1 MYRHWMR
8 RIAHSLSIFLTL
20 GAATGFSTS
29 ASADDVPPKA
39 QQTSRSL
46 SAPPISTPK
55 AGPNDSSSVKDHV
68 RRGQRARNAGRWS
81 EAYAAYKAAF
91 DAADPT
97 TSTERERAEIAGELG
112 LCEVALHKYRDAAEH
127 LAKSLEQR
135 EALPEALE
143 RRFEAGQREA
153 VKRVATLVLS
163 VDPPD
168 AEVLVGG
175 ERIGRTARTYTL
187 FFEPGKHVMVRGR
200 APGHADAF
208 QGFLG
213 VVGAEHQMTLE
224 LSRAAAGS
232 AEEASSAKE
241 TAPATPTPSRTLPA
255 ARAKAPSPWASWPGT
270 LRITGIAVTTA
281 SVTVGT
287 ILFVRAGKLDDDLSA
302 RRDRLQSEP
311 SSSASMCWQAPRNS
325 PCGELARLQDAR
337 NMFGRAGLATVITG
351 GVVGAVTVASF
362 FTDFSFLRFKPAQDR
377 VNVSP
382 VANGNE
388 IGARIEGVW

>member
-1 MYRHWMR
+1 MR
-8 RIAHSLSIFLTL
+8 CIAHSLSIFLTL

-46 SAPPISTPK
+46 PAPPMSPPK

-68 RRGQRARNAGRWS
+68 RRGQRARNAGRWI
-81 EAYAAYKAAF
+81 EAHAAYKAAF
-91 DAADPT
+91 GAADPT
-97 TSTERERAEIAGELG
+97 TSTERERAEVAGELG

-168 AEVLVGG
+168 AEVLIDG

-187 FFEPGKHVMVRGR
+187 FFEPGKHVMVRAR

-213 VVGAEHQMTLE
+213 VVGAEHQITMDLP
-224 LSRAAAGS
+224 LAA
-232 AEEASSAKE
+232 ASSAKE
-241 TAPATPTPSRTLPA
+241 ASSANEPASATPTPVRTLPA
-255 ARAKAPSPWASWPGT
+255 TRAQTPSPWASWPGT

-281 SVTVGT
+281 GVTVGT
-287 ILFVRAGKLDDDLSA
+287 ILMVRAGKLDDDLSA
-302 RRDRLQSEP
+302 RRDWLQSKP
-311 SSSASMCWQAPRNS
+311 SSSASMCWHAPRNS
-325 PCGELARLQDAR
+325 PCGELARLQDGR
-337 NMFGRAGLATVITG
+337 NMYGRAGLAAVITG
-351 GVVGAVTVASF
+351 GVVGAVTAASF
-362 FTDFSFLRFKPAQDR
+362 FTDFSFLRYKPAQDR

-388 IGARIEGVW
+388 IGARIEGIW

>member
-1 MYRHWMR
+1 MR
-8 RIAHSLSIFLTL
+8 CIAHSLSIFLTL
-20 GAATGFSTS
+20 GVATGFPTS
-29 ASADDVPPKA
+29 ASADDAPPKA

-46 SAPPISTPK
+46 PAPPMFPPK

-68 RRGQRARNAGRWS
+68 RRAQRARNAGRWS

-112 LCEVALHKYRDAAEH
+112 LCEVALHNYRDAAEH

-135 EALPEALE
+135 EALPDALE
-143 RRFEAGQREA
+143 RRFQAGQREA

-168 AEVLVGG
+168 AEVLIDG

-187 FFEPGKHVMVRGR
+187 FFEPGGKHMVRSR

-213 VVGAEHQMTLE
+213 VAGVEHEMTME
-224 LSRAAAGS
+224 LPRAAASS
-232 AEEASSAKE
+232 AKEASSAKD
-241 TAPATPTPSRTLPA
+241 TAPATPTPLRPLPA
-255 ARAKAPSPWASWPGT
+255 TRAQAPSPWASWPGT

-281 SVTVGT
+281 GVTVGT
-287 ILFVRAGKLDDDLSA
+287 ILMVQAGKLDDDLSA

-311 SSSASMCWQAPRNS
+311 SSSTSMCWHAPRNS

-351 GVVGAVTVASF
+351 GVVGAVTAASF

>member
-1 MYRHWMR
+1 MRH
-8 RIAHSLSIFLTL
+8 IAHSLSILLTL
-20 GAATGFSTS
+20 GAATGFTTS

-39 QQTSRSL
+39 RQASRSL
-46 SAPPISTPK
+46 PAPTVSAPK
-55 AGPNDSSSVKDHV
+55 AKPSHGSSVKDPV
-68 RRGQRARNAGRWS
+68 RRGRLARNAGRWI
-81 EAYAAYKAAF
+81 EAHAAYKAAF
-91 DAADPT
+91 EAADPT

-112 LCEVALHKYRDAAEH
+112 LCEVALHRYRDAAEH

-153 VKRVATLVLS
+153 VKRVATLALS

-168 AEVLVGG
+168 AEVLIGG

-187 FFEPGKHVMVRGR
+187 FFEPGKHIMVRAR

-224 LSRAAAGS
+224 LSRAAASS
-232 AEEASSAKE
+232 AKEASSAKG

-255 ARAKAPSPWASWPGT
+255 ARAQAPSPWASWPGT

-281 SVTVGT
+281 GVTVGT
-287 ILFVRAGKLDDDLSA
+287 LLMVRAGKLDDDLSA
-302 RRDRLQSEP
+302 RRNRLQSEP
-311 SSSASMCWQAPRNS
+311 SSSASMCWQAPRSS

-337 NMFGRAGLATVITG
+337 NMHGRAGLAAVITG
-351 GVVGAVTVASF
+351 GVVGAVTAASF
-362 FTDFSFLRFKPAQDR
+362 FTDFSFLAFKPARDR

-388 IGARIEGVW
+388 FGARIEGAW